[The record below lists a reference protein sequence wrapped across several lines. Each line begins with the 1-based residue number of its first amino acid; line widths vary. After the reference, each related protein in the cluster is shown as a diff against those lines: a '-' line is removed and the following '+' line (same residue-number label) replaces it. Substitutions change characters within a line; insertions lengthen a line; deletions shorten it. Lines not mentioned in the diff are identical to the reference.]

1 MNTWYSHNVFQFIRD
16 GGFRGLEV
24 SFTKKEVFVALS
36 RFSGEKALRLDG
48 FTWPIRSIVGIL

>member
-1 MNTWYSHNVFQFIRD
+1 MSFNLLGMENL
-16 GGFRGLEV
+16 GGLEV